1 MSKFAKQ
8 EAILMS
14 VSYILPYLPVNT
26 YRIEYLFTAY
36 GKASRSL
43 ARLDGML
50 SEKSYANVLL
60 SPMMTQEAVL
70 SSRIEG
76 TRSTID
82 EVYSLEAGEEFTEA
96 QKLDVQ
102 EILNYREAMRFAT
115 HSLSERGLTLGLI
128 KDMHARLLQ
137 SVRGQNKRPG
147 LVRDTQ
153 NWIGAPGSS
162 IEQAT
167 YVPPPP
173 TTVES
178 YLENWIE
185 NATSNEVDPLLQS
198 GILHAQFELIHPF
211 HDGNGRVGRLL
222 IPLYLHSKGLLERPV
237 FYLSEYFET
246 HREEYID
253 SLNALHQDPTAWEPW
268 LLFFLQAVDE
278 QARENMRRAAA
289 MQRLYK
295 ELQTEIPNITKSA
308 SCGLLLD
315 AIFET
320 PIFSK
325 PKISACINE
334 VNTATVQRMINSLVD
349 AGILHIRTNGAGRRA
364 STYQLQELSRIAQGL
379 PIERFDY

>member
-1 MSKFAKQ
+1 MSNT
-8 EAILMS
+8 
-14 VSYILPYLPVNT
+14 YILPYLPINT
-26 YRIEYLFTAY
+26 YSVEHLFSAY
-36 GKASRSL
+36 GKAGRSL

-82 EVYSLEAGEEFTEA
+82 EVYSLEAGEESTEA

-115 HSLSERGLTLGLI
+115 HSLKDRGLTLGLI
-128 KDMHARLLQ
+128 KEMHAILLQ
-137 SVRGQNKRPG
+137 SVRGQNKHPR

-167 YVPPPP
+167 YVPPSPA
-173 TTVES
+173 TVEA
-178 YLENWIE
+178 YLENWME
-185 NATSNEVDPLLQS
+185 NAISDEVDPLLQS

-237 FYLSEYFET
+237 FYLSEYFEA

-253 SLNALHQDPTAWEPW
+253 CLNALHQDPTAWEPW
-268 LLFFLQAVDE
+268 LLFFLRAVDE

-295 ELQTEIPNITKSA
+295 ELQTEFPNVTNSA

-315 AIFET
+315 AIFES

-325 PKISACINE
+325 PIISARIHE
-334 VNTATVQRMINSLVD
+334 VNTATIHRMINSLLD
-349 AGILHIRTNGAGRRA
+349 AGILHMRTNGAGRRA
-364 STYQLQELSRIAQGL
+364 ATYQLRELSLIAQGL
-379 PIERFDY
+379 PIKRFDY

>member
-1 MSKFAKQ
+1 MS
-8 EAILMS
+8 I
-14 VSYILPYLPVNT
+14 SYILPYLPVNT

-128 KDMHARLLQ
+128 KDMHAILLQ

-222 IPLYLHSKGLLERPV
+222 IPLYLHSQGLLERPV

-295 ELQTEIPNITKSA
+295 ELQTEFPNITKSA
-308 SCGLLLD
+308 SYGLLLD
-315 AIFET
+315 AIFES

-349 AGILHIRTNGAGRRA
+349 AGILRIRTNGAGRRA

>member
-1 MSKFAKQ
+1 MN
-8 EAILMS
+8 I
-14 VSYILPYLPVNT
+14 SYILPYLPVST
-26 YRIEYLFTAY
+26 YRIECLFTAY

-128 KDMHARLLQ
+128 KDMHAILLQ

-222 IPLYLHSKGLLERPV
+222 IPIFLHSKGLLERPV
-237 FYLSEYFET
+237 FYLSEYFEA

-295 ELQTEIPNITKSA
+295 ELQTEFPNITKSA

-315 AIFET
+315 TIFES

-325 PKISACINE
+325 PKISARINE

>member
-1 MSKFAKQ
+1 MSNT
-8 EAILMS
+8 
-14 VSYILPYLPVNT
+14 YILPYLPINT
-26 YRIEYLFTAY
+26 YSVEHLFSAY
-36 GKASRSL
+36 GKAGRSL

-82 EVYSLEAGEEFTEA
+82 EVYSLEAGEESTEA

-115 HSLSERGLTLGLI
+115 HSLKDRGLTLGLI
-128 KDMHARLLQ
+128 KEMHAILFQ
-137 SVRGQNKRPG
+137 SVRGQNKHPG
-147 LVRDTQ
+147 LVRVTQ

-167 YVPPPP
+167 YVPPSPA
-173 TTVES
+173 TVEA
-178 YLENWIE
+178 YLENWME
-185 NATSNEVDPLLQS
+185 NAISDEVDPLLQS

-237 FYLSEYFET
+237 FYLSEYFEA

-253 SLNALHQDPTAWEPW
+253 CLNALHQDPTAWEPW
-268 LLFFLQAVDE
+268 LLFFLRAVDE

-295 ELQTEIPNITKSA
+295 ELQTEFPNITNSA

-315 AIFET
+315 AIFES

-325 PKISACINE
+325 PIISARIHE
-334 VNTATVQRMINSLVD
+334 VNTATIHRMINSLVD
-349 AGILHIRTNGAGRRA
+349 AGILHMRINGAGRRA
-364 STYQLQELSRIAQGL
+364 ATYQLRELSLIAQGL

>member
-1 MSKFAKQ
+1 
-8 EAILMS
+8 
-14 VSYILPYLPVNT
+14 
-26 YRIEYLFTAY
+26 
-36 GKASRSL
+36 
-43 ARLDGML
+43 ML

-128 KDMHARLLQ
+128 KDMHAILLQ

-153 NWIGAPGSS
+153 NWIGSPGSS

-185 NATSNEVDPLLQS
+185 NASSNEVDPLLQS

-237 FYLSEYFET
+237 FYLSEYFEA

-253 SLNALHQDPTAWEPW
+253 CLNALHQDPTAWEPW
-268 LLFFLQAVDE
+268 LLFFLRAVDE

-295 ELQTEIPNITKSA
+295 ELQTEFPNVTNSA

-315 AIFET
+315 VIFES

-325 PKISACINE
+325 PIISARIRE
-334 VNTATVQRMINSLVD
+334 VNTATIHRMINSLLD
-349 AGILHIRTNGAGRRA
+349 AGILHMRTNGAGRRA
-364 STYQLQELSRIAQGL
+364 ATYQLRELSLIAQGL

>member
-1 MSKFAKQ
+1 MSNT
-8 EAILMS
+8 
-14 VSYILPYLPVNT
+14 YILPYLPINT
-26 YRIEYLFTAY
+26 YSVEHLFSAY
-36 GKASRSL
+36 GKADRSL

-82 EVYSLEAGEEFTEA
+82 EVYSLEAGEESTEA

-115 HSLSERGLTLGLI
+115 HSLKERGLTLGLI
-128 KDMHARLLQ
+128 KEMHAILLQ
-137 SVRGQNKRPG
+137 SVRGQNKHPG

-167 YVPPPP
+167 YVPPSPA
-173 TTVES
+173 TVEA
-178 YLENWIE
+178 YLENWME
-185 NATSNEVDPLLQS
+185 NAISDEVDPLLQS

-237 FYLSEYFET
+237 FYLSEYFES

-253 SLNALHQDPTAWEPW
+253 CLNALHQDPTAWESW
-268 LLFFLQAVDE
+268 LLFFLRAVDE

-295 ELQTEIPNITKSA
+295 ELQTEFPNVTNSA

-315 AIFET
+315 AIFES

-325 PKISACINE
+325 PIISARIHE
-334 VNTATVQRMINSLVD
+334 VNTATIHRMINSLLD
-349 AGILHIRTNGAGRRA
+349 AGILHMRTNGAGRRA
-364 STYQLQELSRIAQGL
+364 ATYQLRELSLIAQGL

>member
-1 MSKFAKQ
+1 MS
-8 EAILMS
+8 I
-14 VSYILPYLPVNT
+14 SYILPYLPVNT

-128 KDMHARLLQ
+128 KDMHAILLQ

-222 IPLYLHSKGLLERPV
+222 IPLYLHSQGLLERPV

-295 ELQTEIPNITKSA
+295 ELQTEFPNITKSA
-308 SCGLLLD
+308 SYGLLLD
-315 AIFET
+315 AIFES

>member
-1 MSKFAKQ
+1 MSNT
-8 EAILMS
+8 
-14 VSYILPYLPVNT
+14 YILPYLPINT
-26 YRIEYLFTAY
+26 YSVEHLFSAY
-36 GKASRSL
+36 GKAGRSL
-43 ARLDGML
+43 VRLDGML
-50 SEKSYANVLL
+50 SEKNYANVLL

-82 EVYSLEAGEEFTEA
+82 EVYSLEAGEESTEA

-115 HSLSERGLTLGLI
+115 HSLKDRGLTLGLI
-128 KDMHARLLQ
+128 KEMHAILLQ
-137 SVRGQNKRPG
+137 SVRGQNKHPG
-147 LVRDTQ
+147 LVRETQ

-167 YVPPPP
+167 YVPPSPA
-173 TTVES
+173 TVEA
-178 YLENWIE
+178 YLENWME
-185 NATSNEVDPLLQS
+185 NAISDEVDPLLQS

-237 FYLSEYFET
+237 FYLSEYFEA

-253 SLNALHQDPTAWEPW
+253 CLNALQQDPTAWEPW
-268 LLFFLQAVDE
+268 LLFFLRAVDE

-295 ELQTEIPNITKSA
+295 ELQTEFPNITNSA
-308 SCGLLLD
+308 SCSLLLD
-315 AIFET
+315 AIFES

-325 PKISACINE
+325 PIISARIHE
-334 VNTATVQRMINSLVD
+334 VNTATIHRMINSLVD
-349 AGILHIRTNGAGRRA
+349 AGILHMRKNGAGRRA
-364 STYQLQELSRIAQGL
+364 ATYQLRELSLIAQGL

>member
-1 MSKFAKQ
+1 MSNT
-8 EAILMS
+8 
-14 VSYILPYLPVNT
+14 YILPYLPIHT
-26 YRIEYLFTAY
+26 YSVEHLFSAY
-36 GKASRSL
+36 GKADRSL
-43 ARLDGML
+43 ARLNGML

-82 EVYSLEAGEEFTEA
+82 EVYSLEAGEESTEA

-102 EILNYREAMRFAT
+102 EILNYRKAMRFAT
-115 HSLSERGLTLGLI
+115 HSLKDRGLTLGLI
-128 KDMHARLLQ
+128 KEMHAILLQ
-137 SVRGQNKRPG
+137 SVRGQNKHPG

-167 YVPPPP
+167 YVPPSPA
-173 TTVES
+173 TVEA
-178 YLENWIE
+178 YLENWME
-185 NATSNEVDPLLQS
+185 NAISDEVDPLLQS

-237 FYLSEYFET
+237 FYLSEYFEA

-253 SLNALHQDPTAWEPW
+253 CLNALHQNPTAWEPW
-268 LLFFLQAVDE
+268 LLFFLRAVDE

-295 ELQTEIPNITKSA
+295 ELQTEFPNITNSA

-315 AIFET
+315 AIFEN

-325 PKISACINE
+325 PIISGRIHE
-334 VNTATVQRMINSLVD
+334 VNTATIHRMINSLLD
-349 AGILHIRTNGAGRRA
+349 AGILHMRTNGAGRRA
-364 STYQLQELSRIAQGL
+364 ATYQLRELSLIAQGL